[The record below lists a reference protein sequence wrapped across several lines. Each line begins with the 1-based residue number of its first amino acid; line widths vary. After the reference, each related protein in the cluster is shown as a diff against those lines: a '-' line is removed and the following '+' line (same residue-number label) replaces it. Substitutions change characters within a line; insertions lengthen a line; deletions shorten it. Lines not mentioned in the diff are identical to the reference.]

1 MIASATTMVETKDV
15 RAGHPVVSI
24 GMPVFNAQKYLG
36 QALDAILAQTYLH
49 FEVIIFDNA
58 SSDRT
63 QEICLDYAAL
73 DSRIRYGR
81 IDQPVSVTESYNRLV
96 EVARGEYFK
105 WAAPDDL
112 MDPAFLERCVNI
124 LNRKPEIVICYP
136 RTRLIDD
143 SGVVLGIYAD
153 EMNLR
158 SPHPNCRLREFFE
171 NQGLGHPIYGLI
183 RLDALRRSRLF
194 GEFPMADRVFLS
206 ELALLGQIHEI
217 PAHLY
222 LRRIHSG
229 FSARINAVDTE
240 YQDWYDLRSKG
251 KVQFPKWRRL
261 AEYWKA
267 IQRAELGFAETLRCY
282 FQLAHFIFIPKRWTG
297 LLMEASAIVT
307 PRAYAA
313 RRVGRSAGK

>member
-1 MIASATTMVETKDV
+1 MIASATTMVETKDA

-63 QEICLDYAAL
+63 HEICLDYAAL
-73 DSRIRYGR
+73 DSRIRYER

-96 EVARGEYFK
+96 ELARGEYFK

-124 LNRKPEIVICYP
+124 LNRKPEILISYP

-158 SPHPNCRLREFFE
+158 SPHPNRRLREFFE

-194 GEFPMADRVFLS
+194 GEFPMADRVLLS

-217 PAHLY
+217 PAHLF

-229 FSARINAVDTE
+229 FSERINTVDTAC
-240 YQDWYDLRSKG
+240 QGKG
-251 KVQFPKWRRL
+251 KVQFPKWRRV
-261 AEYWKA
+261 AEYLKA
-267 IQRAELGFAETLRCY
+267 IQRAELGWAETLRCY

-297 LLMEASAIVT
+297 LLIEASALIT
-307 PRAYAA
+307 PRAYAT